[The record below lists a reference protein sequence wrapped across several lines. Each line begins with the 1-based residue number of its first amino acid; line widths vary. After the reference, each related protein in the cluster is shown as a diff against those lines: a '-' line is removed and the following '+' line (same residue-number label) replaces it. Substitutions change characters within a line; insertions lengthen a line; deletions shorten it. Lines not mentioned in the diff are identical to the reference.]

1 MWSIIFIELSEKPV
15 IIDTLTNDIK
25 LNH

>member
-1 MWSIIFIELSEKPV
+1 MWSIIFIELSEKPF